1 MHIKVKY
8 FTIRSQT
15 GALNAGETKGLHT
28 MEVKVLGDH
37 ATETQSME
45 AFVAPCLPVPH
56 PALSMAVLLW
66 LITSAGCPPGAAARV
81 KYSSAAVY
89 SLAEG
94 LHDFYLFIYFNS
106 TFLSFLIFAEST
118 KSCNDLP
125 PGMAS

>member
-1 MHIKVKY
+1 MLGKK
-8 FTIRSQT
+8 
-15 GALNAGETKGLHT
+15 KGLHT
-28 MEVKVLGDH
+28 MEVKALADH
-37 ATETQSME
+37 ATETQGME
-45 AFVAPCLPVPH
+45 AFVAPCLPVPGWHWGGSH
-56 PALSMAVLLW
+56 PALSTAVFLW

-89 SLAEG
+89 SLAGGG

-118 KSCNDLP
+118 KTCNDLP